1 MGIALQYAND
11 IHKKNK
17 EVVIAA
23 LKSCKS
29 AIQFVD
35 ESLKNDEDV
44 LALLSI
50 KPKEIKDS
58 EEDEDLPF

>member
-1 MGIALQYAND
+1 MLY
-11 IHKKNK
+11 NK
-17 EVVIAA
+17 E
-23 LKSCKS
+23 LSSKS

-35 ESLKNDEDV
+35 KSLKNDEDV

-50 KPKEIKDS
+50 KTIEIKDS